1 MPKKIKVVDID
12 APIESTIEV
21 VEPVEQVEQV
31 APIETVEPV
40 EPIDTVDIVAPTEPV
55 VLKKPRAPRVNKE
68 VEKTKVEEPPL
79 PPVVEEPEPVINV
92 VEEEPETNNIKTV
105 ELVQCPKCGKKL
117 TQRTLKYSHEAVCPG
132 NEKQTIK
139 KPKRE
144 QVAPKK
150 EQYDEPIDD
159 HIERPVM
166 QRSKII
172 QIRSGRYKNS
182 ISHAF

>member
-1 MPKKIKVVDID
+1 MK
-12 APIESTIEV
+12 
-21 VEPVEQVEQV
+21 
-31 APIETVEPV
+31 
-40 EPIDTVDIVAPTEPV
+40 
-55 VLKKPRAPRVNKE
+55 LKKKP
-68 VEKTKVEEPPL
+68 EKK
-79 PPVVEEPEPVINV
+79 
-92 VEEEPETNNIKTV
+92 NIKTV

-117 TQRTLKYSHEAVCPG
+117 TQRTLKYSHESVCPG

-172 QIRSGRYKNS
+172 QVRSERYNNL